1 MVIETKYL
9 FQIIGDLMDQ
19 LIGKYICSKVEL
31 RLTYLRGQVKDED
44 S

>member
-1 MVIETKYL
+1 MVVETKYL

-19 LIGKYICSKVEL
+19 LVGKYVFSTVEL

>member
-19 LIGKYICSKVEL
+19 LVGEYVFSKVEL
-31 RLTYLRGQVKDED
+31 RLTYLRSQVKDEE

>member
-9 FQIIGDLMDQ
+9 FQIVGDLMDQ
-19 LIGKYICSKVEL
+19 LVGKYALSKVEF